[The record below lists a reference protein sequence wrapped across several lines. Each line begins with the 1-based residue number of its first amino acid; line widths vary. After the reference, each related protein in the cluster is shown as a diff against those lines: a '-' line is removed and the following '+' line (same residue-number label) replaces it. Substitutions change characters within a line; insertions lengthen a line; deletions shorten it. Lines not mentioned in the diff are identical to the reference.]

1 MKIVINPFYIRL
13 AYQPIMDEEIKQLQA
28 RIQELEQKKREEDE
42 RNKDPF
48 RFLRG
53 RIEKRNK
60 LISYYDSQITHAL
73 HNNLN
78 AQQFRDGITGQTHEN
93 NCDLSIIQ
101 AFEKLQAQVE
111 ELRTAPTG
119 DLLG

>member
-1 MKIVINPFYIRL
+1 
-13 AYQPIMDEEIKQLQA
+13 MDEEIKQLQA

-42 RNKDPF
+42 RNRDPF
-48 RFLRG
+48 RFLRE
-53 RIEKRNK
+53 RIERREG
-60 LISYYDSQITHAL
+60 QIGEHE
-73 HNNLN
+73 
-78 AQQFRDGITGQTHEN
+78 AQIKNPGQHYKQPHHDAIAVYMHEN

-111 ELRTAPTG
+111 ELRTKPMQ

>member
-1 MKIVINPFYIRL
+1 
-13 AYQPIMDEEIKQLQA
+13 MDEEIKQLQA

-53 RIEKRNK
+53 RIEWRER
-60 LISYYDSQITHAL
+60 QIGEHE
-73 HNNLN
+73 
-78 AQQFRDGITGQTHEN
+78 AQIKNPGQHYKQPHHDAIAIYEREN

-111 ELRTAPTG
+111 ELRTKPMQ